1 MNAWLSFVPF
11 PATVVLL
18 LQGLVSPSNVLWWTE
33 NTLSGEVS
41 ALSVVPKTQLK

>member
-18 LQGLVSPSNVLWWTE
+18 LQSLVSLSNVHWWTE
-33 NTLSGEVS
+33 NTLSGEIS
-41 ALSVVPKTQLK
+41 ALSVVPKTQLE